1 MPIKPLRSED
11 FHILSSRLLKK
22 AIAKGAAGAD
32 VMFISKKSSLLS
44 LKDGSPE
51 KNSSGY
57 GQGLGFRTVDPEG
70 RQGMAYVNVIDE
82 MNLDDLV
89 EWSWNNCRVSE
100 PDPYVMLYEGN
111 PSFKKDLGLFDNEV
125 VHITPDSRLERCQ
138 EMTAIA
144 RETDPRVV
152 SVRSASWAD
161 GQVQLCYA
169 NNRGFLGSFST
180 TYVSCGVAVILRSGD
195 THEMGGFGDEGR
207 SLSGFDHALIA
218 KEAVQRTL
226 LTMGGKPFSTGRYDL
241 VFDPEATASLL
252 DVLGDLFL
260 ASNISKNKSLL
271 KGKLGT
277 RIGNPCITL
286 IDDGVLSG
294 AMGTSPF
301 DAEGSPTGTTRLME
315 KGVVRSF
322 LYNLKY
328 ASRDGVTSTGNAS
341 RSISSLPDI
350 DVTNIYIQPGKEN
363 PHELLSSVRKGIF
376 ISEFLGLHTIN
387 PVSGDFS
394 LGIKGCMIDN
404 GAIGNPVAG
413 MTIAGNILDVLDRI
427 EAVAKDLRFFGN
439 TGGCTVVVK
448 DVTAA
453 GS

>member
-1 MPIKPLRSED
+1 MAR
-11 FHILSSRLLKK
+11 
-22 AIAKGAAGAD
+22 GAAGAD
-32 VMFISKKSSLLS
+32 VMFISKKSALLS
-44 LKDGSPE
+44 LKDGLPE

-57 GQGLGFRTVDPEG
+57 GQGLGLRTIDPEG

-82 MNLDDLV
+82 MNLDGLV

-100 PDPYVMLYEGN
+100 PDPDVVLHDGTVSIKE
-111 PSFKKDLGLFDNEV
+111 DLGLFDNEV
-125 VHITPDSRLERCQ
+125 VHITPGARFERCR

-144 RETDPRVV
+144 RETDSRVV

-161 GQVQLCYA
+161 GRVHLCYA
-169 NNRGFLGSFST
+169 NTRGFMGSFNT

-195 THEMGGFGDEGR
+195 DHEMGGFGDEGR
-207 SLSGFDHALIA
+207 VLSGFDHTLIA
-218 KEAVQRTL
+218 REAVKRTSM
-226 LTMGGKPFSTGRYDL
+226 TMGGKPSSTGRYDL
-241 VFDPEATASLL
+241 VLDPEATASLL
-252 DVLGDLFL
+252 DFLGDLFL
-260 ASNISKNKSLL
+260 SSNIRKNKSLL
-271 KGKLGT
+271 KGKEGT

-286 IDDGVLSG
+286 IDDGILYG
-294 AMGTSPF
+294 GMGTSPF
-301 DAEGSPTGTTRLME
+301 DAEGSPTGTTRLLE

-328 ASRDGVTSTGNAS
+328 ASRDGVASTGNAS
-341 RSISSLPDI
+341 RSISSLPDV
-350 DVTNIYIQPGKEN
+350 DVTNIYIQPGTKH
-363 PHELLSSVRKGIF
+363 PRELISSVSNGIF
-376 ISEFLGLHTIN
+376 ITEFLGLHTIN

-394 LGIKGCMIDN
+394 LGIKGCIIDN
-404 GAIGNPVAG
+404 GAIGKPVAG

-427 EAVAKDLRFFGN
+427 EEVAKDLRFFGN